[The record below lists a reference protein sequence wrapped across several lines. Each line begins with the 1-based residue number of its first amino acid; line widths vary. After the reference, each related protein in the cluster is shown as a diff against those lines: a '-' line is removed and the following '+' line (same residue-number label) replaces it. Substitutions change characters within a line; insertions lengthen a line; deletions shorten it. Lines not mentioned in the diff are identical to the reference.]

1 MYAILLVMILIAGL
15 ALFFIPVDVIKKW
28 HESKVFFIL
37 LRLIGIIL
45 VVVSVAS
52 LYALLSGTIVLP
64 LFNK

>member
-15 ALFFIPVDVIKKW
+15 VLLFIPVNVIKQW
-28 HESKVFFIL
+28 HESKAFFIL

-45 VVVSVAS
+45 VVVSVTS
-52 LYALLSGTIVLP
+52 LYALLSGAIVLP

>member
-15 ALFFIPVDVIKKW
+15 VLLFIPVDVIKKW

-45 VVVSVAS
+45 IVVSVVS
-52 LYALLSGTIVLP
+52 LYALLSGAIVLP
-64 LFNK
+64 LFKQ